1 MSYIDIEEQLDKITG
16 NLRQEL
22 EKANAIGTDG
32 RATNVLAFDRVID
45 SMIDQCQTMIQQSEL
60 QRLEHRF
67 DANSRSLI
75 ESTIA
80 WLREIKNAH
89 SIAYPTNLSDGKEEE
104 IIQKT
109 KSKSPNDFT
118 KGTGLVHRLFGFQRR
133 APQKLG
139 HGK

>member
-1 MSYIDIEEQLDKITG
+1 MSYIDIEEQLNQITDG
-16 NLRQEL
+16 LRQKLEQAGAIDKNGKTVDSAKFDWVIENMVDEIIPISREL
-22 EKANAIGTDG
+22 ELK
-32 RATNVLAFDRVID
+32 LY
-45 SMIDQCQTMIQQSEL
+45 
-60 QRLEHRF
+60 
-67 DANSRSLI
+67 DANSRNLL
-75 ESTIA
+75 ESRLA

-109 KSKSPNDFT
+109 KSKSPSAFT

-133 APQKLG
+133 IPQKPG